1 MKEVEK
7 ERGVKK
13 MKEKGRKKV
22 QRATVGSS
30 SDIEVGGDQ
39 STAAA
44 EVEKITA
51 EKRTGRHTG

>member
-7 ERGVKK
+7 ERGVKNEG
-13 MKEKGRKKV
+13 EKKKKV